1 MAIITTSRLPSPG
14 SGADTETIER
24 ALPAAC
30 RAAPAE
36 GRDRDPGSRG
46 AKSVRIKEHCD
57 VVVVG
62 GGSAA
67 LETAVAARQAGA
79 ERVVMVEKAPESE
92 SGGNARFSSTGF
104 RFVYSGPDEIRDLVG
119 DMDDETYARIVVPPY
134 TVDDFMADLNRVTEG
149 LIDQNLAM
157 AIAGD
162 SNEAIHWTRELGIRW
177 KLHMNVVVDN
187 KIHFEPGVVIHPVG
201 GGLGQLKIWREIATG
216 MGVEIRYDSPVSA
229 LLGDRHRVEGV
240 SVSTADQIYDLYA
253 DAVILCAG
261 GFQANQEMRAR
272 YLAGNPD
279 MMKVRGTRHDTG
291 EVLRMA
297 LDLGARSAGH
307 WKGAHLAPL
316 DGASP
321 RFEVPVGKDGM
332 GSWTKR
338 YSYPLGITVNKFGQR
353 FYDEGEAHFSYT
365 YAKSGR
371 FILEQAGGVAYQI
384 FDGTTIPHIYR
395 HDSEH
400 LELKFEADTLRELAR
415 KIGVNADVL
424 EATVAEFNQA
434 VSDDRPF
441 DPTKRDGRHTVGID
455 PPKTNWAS
463 RIEKPPFRAY
473 PVTGGI
479 AFTFGGLEI
488 TADGQVVAI
497 TGHPIPGLYAV
508 GDITGIFFHNY
519 PSCSGQ
525 TRNAVFARR
534 TTRHAVASR
543 SNEARVA

>member
-1 MAIITTSRLPSPG
+1 M
-14 SGADTETIER
+14 
-24 ALPAAC
+24 
-30 RAAPAE
+30 
-36 GRDRDPGSRG
+36 
-46 AKSVRIKEHCD
+46 SVRSNEHCD

-79 ERVVMVEKAPESE
+79 ERVVMVEKAPQEE

-104 RFVYSGPDEIRDLVG
+104 RFVYSGPEEIRELVG
-119 DMDDETYARIVVPPY
+119 DMDEETYSRIVVPPY

-149 LIDQNLAM
+149 KIDQDLAF

-162 SNEAIHWTRELGIRW
+162 SNEAVHWTKELGIRW
-177 KLHMNVVVDN
+177 KLHLSVVVDGKN
-187 KIHFEPGVVIHPVG
+187 HFEPGVVVHPVG
-201 GGLGQLKIWREIATG
+201 GGLGQLQIWRELATG
-216 MGVEIRYDSPVSA
+216 MGVDIRYASPVCA
-229 LLGDRHRVEGV
+229 ILGDRNRVGGV
-240 SVSTADQIYDLYA
+240 SVQTPERTYDLHA

-272 YLAGNPD
+272 YLSGNPD
-279 MMKVRGTRHDTG
+279 MMKVRGTKHDTG
-291 EVLRMA
+291 EVMRMA

-307 WKGAHLAPL
+307 WRGAHLAPL
-316 DGASP
+316 DAGSP
-321 RFEVPVGKDGM
+321 RFEVPVGQDGM

-338 YSYPLGITVNKFGQR
+338 YSYPLGITVNRLGQR

-384 FDGTTIPHIYR
+384 FDKTTIAHLYP

-400 LELKFEADTLRELAR
+400 LETKFEADSIPELA
-415 KIGVNADVL
+415 KKVGLNPDVL
-424 EATVAEFNQA
+424 AATVKEFNDA
-434 VSDDRPF
+434 VCDEHPF
-441 DPTKRDGRHTVGID
+441 DPGRRDGRHTVGIN
-455 PPKTNWAS
+455 PPKSNWAS
-463 RIEKPPFRAY
+463 RIETPPFRAY

-488 TADGQVVAI
+488 TPDGQVVAI
-497 TGHPIPGLYAV
+497 TGRPIDGLYAV

-534 TTRHAVASR
+534 TTRHAIGAGPTEAKVA
-543 SNEARVA
+543 